1 MSHLGQQGRSLL
13 SLAAISMLYAFN
25 QQLPHI
31 GRRHSRLSIAELK
44 CGKVAGRRVH
54 RLIGDRQTHLPSPFA
69 TLSDRYLNISLPGS
83 SSFAAPLKVPIPT
96 VLAGCPGRTAGDTA
110 VSFLSDP
117 TNASLL
123 TLSGRMIR
131 HRAPFA
137 HSSNSQKLPFVP
149 E

>member
-1 MSHLGQQGRSLL
+1 
-13 SLAAISMLYAFN
+13 MLYAFN

-96 VLAGCPGRTAGDTA
+96 VLADLKGYSEAE
-110 VSFLSDP
+110 VSRGLVP
-117 TNASLL
+117 INAS
-123 TLSGRMIR
+123 
-131 HRAPFA
+131 A
-137 HSSNSQKLPFVP
+137 
-149 E
+149 